1 MNSHIKKLILIIIY
15 ILFPVFV
22 FIGFIFY
29 ENSSYYSSKEI
40 LYFVKANNY
49 NILLN
54 FFKKEKIDSK
64 EITLKI
70 NSFNELKLLR
80 DSCLNKRAT
89 LSSDFVQK
97 RRFKSKIILNNY
109 HYKTRLSFT
118 GQNHDHINKSNWS
131 FKIKSKKEIFGLK
144 KFKLL
149 IPTTRAQKQP
159 INEFIGHKILENEGM
174 LNLKYFFINMTIN
187 NKNCIYAFEESYS
200 DSFFERNDIK
210 SGLIISSLNNIKHR
224 YKISKK
230 DEKEILN
237 KIKLFQLDSLKVN
250 DIFDVKMTA
259 THYAIADLIDGHH
272 CHWSGNS
279 HYLYNNETKKLI
291 PISRE
296 WDSPYSPVSDLTD
309 GKLFFNTYNISKKF
323 HTPFMRDSI
332 FIENYKNELFRIS
345 SFEYLKQFYN
355 RFDSDIIKEYNIL
368 NNRYYLIQGDIYY
381 LYDRGEKIK
390 YILNQ

>member
-131 FKIKSKKEIFGLK
+131 I
-144 KFKLL
+144 
-149 IPTTRAQKQP
+149 
-159 INEFIGHKILENEGM
+159 
-174 LNLKYFFINMTIN
+174 
-187 NKNCIYAFEESYS
+187 
-200 DSFFERNDIK
+200 SFFF
-210 SGLIISSLNNIKHR
+210 
-224 YKISKK
+224 KK
-230 DEKEILN
+230 
-237 KIKLFQLDSLKVN
+237 
-250 DIFDVKMTA
+250 
-259 THYAIADLIDGHH
+259 
-272 CHWSGNS
+272 
-279 HYLYNNETKKLI
+279 
-291 PISRE
+291 
-296 WDSPYSPVSDLTD
+296 
-309 GKLFFNTYNISKKF
+309 
-323 HTPFMRDSI
+323 
-332 FIENYKNELFRIS
+332 
-345 SFEYLKQFYN
+345 
-355 RFDSDIIKEYNIL
+355 
-368 NNRYYLIQGDIYY
+368 
-381 LYDRGEKIK
+381 
-390 YILNQ
+390 